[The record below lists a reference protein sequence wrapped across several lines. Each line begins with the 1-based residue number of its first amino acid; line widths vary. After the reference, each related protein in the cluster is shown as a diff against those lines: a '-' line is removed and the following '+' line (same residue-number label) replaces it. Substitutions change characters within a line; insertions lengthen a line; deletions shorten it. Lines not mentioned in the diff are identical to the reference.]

1 MHEILG
7 DGFYMKSQYDSAMY
21 HFLRA
26 EEYFKNYG
34 SEYDLAWNHNY
45 QGNVYMELGNTSE
58 AVAHFSAAEEY
69 FEKVGDDPWGYSTI
83 LYNYCNLYLQQGN
96 IETGFAIAKTAM
108 NMILKSDS
116 FGLPGIYGIMSE
128 FQAELGQLDSAIY
141 YAKTGLAINKEL
153 NTGLLDKAVLLND
166 LAYNYH
172 LLGKHEMSLI
182 YADSGLTVNRKLG
195 DKAGIAYSFLGRGLA
210 LNELEEVHMA
220 EIALDSA
227 WHYALLNK
235 SPSLIGYLIDEEVD
249 FHRTRGNWEKA
260 LSMSDSLNSYT
271 DRIRS
276 TPLKESFLEAELK
289 RKSAQLAALSER
301 ENFVSTRLQRG

>member
-34 SEYDLAWNHNY
+34 SEYALAWDHNY

-69 FEKVGDDPWGYSTI
+69 FEKVGDDPWGHSTI

-153 NTGLLDKAVLLND
+153 NG
-166 LAYNYH
+166 
-172 LLGKHEMSLI
+172 S
-182 YADSGLTVNRKLG
+182 SR
-195 DKAGIAYSFLGRGLA
+195 
-210 LNELEEVHMA
+210 
-220 EIALDSA
+220 
-227 WHYALLNK
+227 
-235 SPSLIGYLIDEEVD
+235 
-249 FHRTRGNWEKA
+249 
-260 LSMSDSLNSYT
+260 
-271 DRIRS
+271 
-276 TPLKESFLEAELK
+276 
-289 RKSAQLAALSER
+289 
-301 ENFVSTRLQRG
+301 